1 MPVRRWYARGLAVA
15 VLLAAGVPGG
25 PAYAV
30 PDASADVA
38 LSASASGPAVPG
50 QPLTWTVT
58 ATNHGPS
65 AAEAVTVT
73 QTVPLGSGEK
83 ITSAASGVGP
93 CNVRPPGTVTCD
105 LGRLDDGATVRIV
118 VGQALA
124 ADRTEA
130 ATTSAI
136 ATAGTPDAGTADN
149 TATASA
155 APQRIADL
163 WLSGGVTGPDSVL
176 GGPPTVSLLL
186 TNDGPGVIPA
196 GTRASVTLPDPVH
209 FAATGSSP
217 GCTAAAPAPSTTGQ
231 VVTCTLAKP
240 LGVGSKSAVPLVIKG
255 TPAPPTALRYPVTAD
270 PPAGTADPEPANN
283 KATLANP
290 GAGQADLAIVTSGP
304 TDPVDAGT
312 TVSFTYTVTD
322 RGPADATGVTVTATL
337 PQGIGLDSSSTGC
350 TASGAT
356 LTCPTIA
363 SLAAGTSA
371 AMVVTLTVDAAQP
384 AGTVLHAVR
393 AAAAAPGDLNGPN
406 AVAYVPI
413 AVVRR
418 ANLGLSASRADGPLT
433 AGAPVS
439 YDVTVHNFG
448 PATAT
453 GVVVTDRLPDPV
465 ALGTATVRAGGSC
478 TVAGAL
484 HTCTLTDPLA
494 VDTSVVVRITGT
506 VDADAAG
513 ATLTDAAFASAL
525 EAEPDTTDNGASST
539 GVVEGDMRSTQ
550 ARQARSGSAIRR
562 LVAAGGRLAWWTW
575 AGGGTVLLG
584 LILLAIALRRAARR
598 RLD

>member
-15 VLLAAGVPGG
+15 ALLAAGVPGG

-176 GGPPTVSLLL
+176 GGPPAVSLLL
-186 TNDGPGVIPA
+186 TNDV
-196 GTRASVTLPDPVH
+196 
-209 FAATGSSP
+209 
-217 GCTAAAPAPSTTGQ
+217 
-231 VVTCTLAKP
+231 
-240 LGVGSKSAVPLVIKG
+240 GVGSKSAVPLVIKG

-406 AVAYVPI
+406 AVAYAPI

-506 VDADAAG
+506 VDADTAG